1 MTVVIVAFMDSDKK
15 AVAYRKFTDLDK
27 ASDFYRHLLEL
38 ARFEAKERKPRI
50 ISTRIIL
57 E

>member
-15 AVAYRKFTDLDK
+15 AVAYRKFTDLDNA
-27 ASDFYRHLLEL
+27 ASFYRRLLEL
-38 ARFEAKERKPRI
+38 ACFASAERKPRI

-57 E
+57 